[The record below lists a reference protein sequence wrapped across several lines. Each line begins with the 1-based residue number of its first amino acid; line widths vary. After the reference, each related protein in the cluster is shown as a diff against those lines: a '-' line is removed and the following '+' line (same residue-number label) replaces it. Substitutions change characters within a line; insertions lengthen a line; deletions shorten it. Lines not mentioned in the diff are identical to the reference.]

1 MNNFKKAH
9 EARGCTSKWLADQT
23 GISYRTIQFYDQNG
37 CDKAG
42 LDTIVRLSK
51 ALDTKIEDLITD
63 SELRDQFKN
72 AI

>member
-9 EARGCTSKWLADQT
+9 EARGCTSKWLAEQT

-42 LDTIVRLSK
+42 LDTIIRLSK
-51 ALDTKIEDLITD
+51 ALGVKIEELISD
-63 SELRDQFKN
+63 DELRDQFKD
-72 AI
+72 AV

>member
-63 SELRDQFKN
+63 SELRDQFKS

>member
-9 EARGCTSKWLADQT
+9 EARGCTSKWLAEQT

-42 LDTIVRLSK
+42 LDTIIKLSR
-51 ALDTKIEDLITD
+51 ALDTKIEELIS
-63 SELRDQFKN
+63 SESLREMFKES
-72 AI
+72 I